1 MNQEY
6 IFLAGAP
13 GSRWSSIAKHLYSS
27 PQINTSDSDS
37 SYTKPNEEVP
47 MHVGT
52 YWDPGMEYGNKFDV
66 IDTLSKEYIED
77 QFNSPFI
84 KNDKT
89 KIIKSH
95 QFSKHL
101 EFIKNKWDMC
111 PIIIAYRPDQ
121 ICYEW
126 WLEAGGMDITYPS
139 YLWYSNNMTDEIK
152 IQNFHINEFIKNNKC
167 VLVKDTTELAFI
179 LDIKILEFK
188 DFLKADTS
196 VYVYIPK
203 GKKI

>member
-95 QFSKHL
+95 Q
-101 EFIKNKWDMC
+101 
-111 PIIIAYRPDQ
+111 
-121 ICYEW
+121 
-126 WLEAGGMDITYPS
+126 
-139 YLWYSNNMTDEIK
+139 
-152 IQNFHINEFIKNNKC
+152 
-167 VLVKDTTELAFI
+167 
-179 LDIKILEFK
+179 
-188 DFLKADTS
+188 
-196 VYVYIPK
+196 
-203 GKKI
+203 